1 MRADQPHPPPLAF
14 GRNRFGEMNGEFAR
28 SNRRFAP
35 FYAKKGSS
43 VTIVRPKRTHCK
55 RVSAIEC
62 RVVQPAGG
70 ESVGVAPHRRC
81 TVRNGAGLRPALKVK
96 VWAAQPAPRASVR
109 CPLPPSV
116 VWVLYNLNASTARV
130 ALSRPARRSRLSI
143 HQTPPPLPPHSVT
156 ASPSHE
162 SGVLRLARSTLEQSA
177 LQARRRVWLLPRPR
191 QNVRLSRLLWSLRV

>member
-1 MRADQPHPPPLAF
+1 MASTNWSISERTVPLAF

-81 TVRNGAGLRPALKVK
+81 TVRNGAGLRPTLKVK

-116 VWVLYNLNASTARV
+116 VWVVMVHVLRV
-130 ALSRPARRSRLSI
+130 LVYLPVLETRMSKAVSSGETSVSRPKTSRGNSISRRTCI
-143 HQTPPPLPPHSVT
+143 
-156 ASPSHE
+156 
-162 SGVLRLARSTLEQSA
+162 
-177 LQARRRVWLLPRPR
+177 
-191 QNVRLSRLLWSLRV
+191 N